1 MVFVDLFSSDICL
14 LSDIRSL
21 CTRSIWSIY
30 SNACTEFPAN
40 TKTIYWQDHGINTYL
55 PYMVR
60 LISPLRKG
68 QIVNANIFTKHKEDI
83 NWVCQ
88 LNEILVQNQD
98 CVLQL
103 DYSHNTTSQRKTLNT
118 AIRDVCSKGKV
129 VIVNNWYPPKAELSF
144 DPESISA
151 IQDINEAVVWQGK
164 QLLTYV
170 SHAGID
176 FSSERCYGQSPQ
188 VQQEAVGQ

>member
-21 CTRSIWSIY
+21 CTRLIWSIY

-98 CVLQL
+98 C
-103 DYSHNTTSQRKTLNT
+103 
-118 AIRDVCSKGKV
+118 I
-129 VIVNNWYPPKAELSF
+129 
-144 DPESISA
+144 
-151 IQDINEAVVWQGK
+151 AVR
-164 QLLTYV
+164 L
-170 SHAGID
+170 
-176 FSSERCYGQSPQ
+176 
-188 VQQEAVGQ
+188 